1 MIFSCKIEGYIG
13 FCLSKKGSVPNM
25 SRNKQNLTLPVK
37 LDAKTL
43 KNFATFDNMQR
54 KKLWK
59 MPVTQGSML
68 LIGGLICAMLGGLSG
83 PVPFITFA
91 FLFLGAAII
100 ILYFFTFAGYVR
112 QMVKKA
118 DSENDGSTFNLSV
131 SDTGMSIS
139 TNKKYYNFVWSEMDE
154 VYRANDAM
162 YVYADKGAFIIPQ
175 GEDPKT
181 MDAIWE
187 RFTEKMDPKRIADI
201 RKNK

>member
-1 MIFSCKIEGYIG
+1 
-13 FCLSKKGSVPNM
+13 M

-59 MPVTQGSML
+59 TPVIQGSML
-68 LIGGLICAMLGGLSG
+68 LIGGLVCALLGGLTG
-83 PVPFITFA
+83 PVPFITYA
-91 FLFLGAAII
+91 FLFLGAALI

-118 DSENDGSTFNLSV
+118 DADSDGSTFTLTVGDS
-131 SDTGMSIS
+131 GMSIS
-139 TNKKYYNFVWSEMDE
+139 TSKKYYNFVWSEMSE

-162 YVYADKGAFIIPQ
+162 YVYADNSAFIIPQ
-175 GEDPKT
+175 GEDPKAL
-181 MDAIWE
+181 DSIWE
-187 RFTEKMDPKRIADI
+187 RFTEKMNPDRIQDV
-201 RKNK
+201 RKSK

>member
-1 MIFSCKIEGYIG
+1 
-13 FCLSKKGSVPNM
+13 
-25 SRNKQNLTLPVK
+25 
-37 LDAKTL
+37 
-43 KNFATFDNMQR
+43 
-54 KKLWK
+54 
-59 MPVTQGSML
+59 
-68 LIGGLICAMLGGLSG
+68 
-83 PVPFITFA
+83 
-91 FLFLGAAII
+91 
-100 ILYFFTFAGYVR
+100 
-112 QMVKKA
+112 MVKKA